1 MHVKFS
7 NKGGLLKFFK
17 FKQLS
22 IFLFLFISLF
32 LLGTDLLKAEEI
44 KEAKSETTSII
55 IIDGNEDSFYS
66 TTMMGSVSER
76 RNLGDWRKR
85 ASLSS
90 RGGMIVNTAKRFIG
104 VPYVWG
110 GTTTS
115 GFDCSGF
122 IMNIYGRHGFNLK
135 RLADE
140 QYYGGKKISKSE
152 LTPGDLVFFT
162 TYAPGVSHV
171 GIYVGDN
178 KFIHASSSRGVTID
192 SLDCEYFK
200 NAYVGACRYW

>member
-1 MHVKFS
+1 MK
-7 NKGGLLKFFK
+7 NLNLKVVFA
-17 FKQLS
+17 
-22 IFLFLFISLF
+22 FLFLFISIFF
-32 LLGTDLLKAEEI
+32 LAMTDSINAEEVKAE
-44 KEAKSETTSII
+44 ATTII
-55 IIDGNEDSFYS
+55 IIDGNEDSADS
-66 TTMMGSVSER
+66 TAIMGSVSES

-122 IMNIYGRHGFNLK
+122 IMNIYGRHGLNIK

-140 QYYGGKKISKSE
+140 QYYGGKKLSKSE
-152 LTPGDLVFFT
+152 LTAGDLVFFS

-171 GIYVGDN
+171 GIYIGDN

-192 SLDCEYFK
+192 SLDSEYFK

>member
-1 MHVKFS
+1 MIKFR
-7 NKGGLLKFFK
+7 FVY
-17 FKQLS
+17 
-22 IFLFLFISLF
+22 LFLFISLF
-32 LLGTDLLKAEEI
+32 FYGFTDVLKAQEI
-44 KEAKSETTSII
+44 KEETKSDTTTII
-55 IIDGNEDSFYS
+55 IIDGNEDSFNS
-66 TTMMGSVSER
+66 SIMGSVSDKK
-76 RNLGDWRKR
+76 NLEDWRKR

-110 GTTTS
+110 GTTSS

-122 IMNIYGRHGFNLK
+122 IMNIYGRHGLNIK

-140 QYYGGKKISKSE
+140 QYYGGQKIEKSQ
-152 LTPGDLVFFT
+152 LAVGDLVFFT

-171 GIYVGDN
+171 GIYIGDN

-192 SLDCEYFK
+192 SLDSEYFK